1 MEEKRSPGQPSLMDP
16 GCETQVS
23 GAQPELTDV
32 GGYVVARI
40 KTTNHTFGQGT
51 SRWCPH
57 GSIAV
62 QSIHLRVSQLC
73 IRERG
78 SSITHDPAGEIDVK
92 SRNQSIEIEGEPFY
106 RKDF

>member
-62 QSIHLRVSQLC
+62 QSIHLCTYEYHNYVSENGVPALLM
-73 IRERG
+73 IRL
-78 SSITHDPAGEIDVK
+78 VK
-92 SRNQSIEIEGEPFY
+92 LM
-106 RKDF
+106 